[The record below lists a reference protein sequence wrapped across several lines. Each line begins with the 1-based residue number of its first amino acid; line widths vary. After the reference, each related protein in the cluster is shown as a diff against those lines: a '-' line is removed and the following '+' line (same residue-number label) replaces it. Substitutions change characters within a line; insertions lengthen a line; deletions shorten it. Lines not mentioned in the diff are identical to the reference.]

1 MMLSVFALSAPV
13 YAQSIPEAY
22 PISLACANNTQ
33 TVDPAGTC
41 QYVIT
46 VTNDG
51 TVPTVQESVIS
62 LTVSGAPEGWNASI
76 TPQSMDLDAGAS
88 GEAVVIVEA
97 PKQALAGFEFSLTV
111 TGTSSSA
118 NDPVGIIPGSEASI
132 SLTATVNA
140 VESFEIPSITGKSVE
155 QNKTTVYS
163 IIIKN
168 LGNTNAT
175 FTLSGEVPSGWPLDL
190 GGATVEIPAYS
201 SISKSVKISVPAD
214 ASEGVYNVKIRCK
227 MLKSGGA
234 FEEKVVTIPTTVL
247 KGSSVQPVPAETD
260 NLLLLIVPL
269 IPWLILAVVLI
280 VILWLLLAFI
290 AKKNTTI
297 RIVCDRFRRDVVQGG
312 GAIYNV
318 RIENMGK
325 AGADVQVS
333 MPNVPS
339 GWQAQADYDRFHLNG
354 GESKDLSITVKPLET
369 ARIGDE
375 AEIVIVGKIVST
387 GKSASAMTK
396 TLLADR
402 FAKKLKVYGITNEPQ
417 KPQPKDGVRTDIF
430 VKNEDLADRQAT
442 VKLYVND
449 ELRGSKR
456 LSVPAGRAIPAK
468 FFWIASKMENKLSAI
483 VEDA

>member
-1 MMLSVFALSAPV
+1 MMLSVFAVSMPV
-13 YAQSIPEAY
+13 QAQLPEAN

-33 TVDPAGTC
+33 SVDPAGIC
-41 QYVIT
+41 QYIIT
-46 VTNDG
+46 VTNGG
-51 TVPTVQESVIS
+51 TIPTLQQSSVTLS
-62 LTVSGAPEGWNASI
+62 VSGTPDGWNASI

-88 GEAVVIVEA
+88 GEAVVIVKA
-97 PKQALAGFEFSLTV
+97 PEQAPAGFEFSLTV

-118 NDPVGIIPGSEASI
+118 NDPIGIIPGSEASI

-140 VESFEIPSITGKSVE
+140 IESFEIPSITGKSVE

-175 FTLSGEVPSGWPLDL
+175 FTLSGEVPSGWPLDM

-247 KGSSVQPVPAETD
+247 KGSTQQVIVPVEAD
-260 NLLLLIVPL
+260 NPLLLIVPL
-269 IPWLILAVVLI
+269 IPWLALAVFLLVLFY
-280 VILWLLLAFI
+280 LLIRFL

-297 RIVCDRFRRDVVQGG
+297 RIVCDRFRREVVQGG
-312 GAIYNV
+312 GVIYNV
-318 RIENMGK
+318 RVENMGK
-325 AGADVQVS
+325 AWADVQIS
-333 MPNVPS
+333 IPKIPS
-339 GWQAQADYDRFHLNG
+339 GWQAQADYDSFHLNG
-354 GESKDLSITVKPLET
+354 GESKDLSITVKPLE
-369 ARIGDE
+369 AAQIGDE
-375 AEIVIVGKIVST
+375 AEIIIIGKIVST
-387 GKSASAMTK
+387 GKTASAMTK
-396 TLLADR
+396 TLLVDR

-417 KPQPKDGVRTDIF
+417 RPQPKDGVRTEIF
-430 VKNEDLADRQAT
+430 VKNEDLADAQAT

-456 LSVPAGRAIPAK
+456 VSVPAGRSVPAK
-468 FFWIASKMENKLSAI
+468 FFWTCSKIENKLSA
-483 VEDA
+483 VVDEA